1 VTHLNAV
8 AARDHGVPA
17 KRALVAK
24 KRVPAKPASKSAW
37 TAPR

>member
-1 VTHLNAV
+1 MTKLNAV
-8 AARDHGVPA
+8 AARDHVAPA

-24 KRVPAKPASKSAW
+24 KRAPAKPSSKSAW